1 MNTWFIADTHL
12 EHKNILEF
20 ENRPFENIQEMKNKM
35 IDAWN
40 AVVSKTDTVYII
52 GDFCFGNYRT
62 WIDILDQLKGNI
74 TLVKGN
80 HDKSKIIQRVVRDGY
95 LQEIHEVG
103 TIIEN
108 NKLFFYLSHFPM
120 EIGERPQMFNIS
132 GHIHSEPSKMI
143 NQINVGVD
151 SKFMHDYYSIS
162 DVPFGTPVPL
172 EYIAGYAETINEQ
185 MKAKYVRGV

>member
-1 MNTWFIADTHL
+1 MTIFFIADSHL
-12 EHKNILEF
+12 DHKNILEF
-20 ENRPFENIQEMKNKM
+20 ENRPFESIDEMKKEM
-35 IDAWN
+35 IKAWN
-40 AVVSKTDTVYII
+40 AIVSKTDTVYIV
-52 GDFCFGNYRT
+52 GDFCFGNYKS
-62 WIDILDQLKGNI
+62 WIEALDQLKGNI
-74 TLVKGN
+74 ILVKGN
-80 HDKSKIIQRVVRDGY
+80 HDKSKIIQRVMREGY

-108 NKLFFYLSHFPM
+108 SRLFFYLSHFPM

-172 EYIAGYAETINEQ
+172 EYITGYVETINEE
-185 MKAKYVRGV
+185 MKAKYIRGA